1 MHGPHTQRGRIANCV
16 DFSEAKVSRGCVT
29 YLRMGGFTVRRGTL
43 PAGDRGTKRTLDVM
57 RALAIEGSKQL
68 EVRDAAV
75 AALHVYQAREHDH
88 LSQLGAIFRFVRD
101 RIMFVNDMLGV
112 EMLQGPR
119 KTLEARAGDCDDR
132 AVLMVAMARSVG
144 IPADL
149 RFKVIGADRSRPGRF
164 SHVYVTAH
172 IRGKSIAMDPTYRT
186 NQLGTEYRYPSRA
199 AEVPA

>member
-1 MHGPHTQRGRIANCV
+1 MALEPKGDASRIVLTSLDGRCCL
-16 DFSEAKVSRGCVT
+16 DLVT

-43 PAGDRGTKRTLDVM
+43 PNGDPGVKRTLDVM

-75 AALHVYQAREHDH
+75 AALHAYQARAHDH
-88 LSQLGAIFRFVRD
+88 LSQLDAIFRFVRD

-119 KTLEARAGDCDDR
+119 KTREARAGDCDDR
-132 AVLMVAMARSVG
+132 AILMVAMARAVG
-144 IPADL
+144 IFADL

-164 SHVYVTAH
+164 SHVYVTARV
-172 IRGKSIAMDPTYRT
+172 RGKTIAMDPTYR
-186 NQLGTEYRYPSRA
+186 NNRLGTEYRYPSRT